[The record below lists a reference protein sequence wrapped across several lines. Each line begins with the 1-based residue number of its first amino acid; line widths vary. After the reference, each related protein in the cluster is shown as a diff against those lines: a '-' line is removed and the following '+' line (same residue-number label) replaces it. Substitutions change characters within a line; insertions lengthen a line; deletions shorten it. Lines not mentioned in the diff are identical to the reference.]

1 MRVLTTGLKSVT
13 VAPPMG
19 RVRGGEFG
27 KGAGLVGGAN
37 NGPTSPT
44 TTNTATRALRLHAKL
59 ALTNEQY
66 DEFWEAG

>member
-1 MRVLTTGLKSVT
+1 
-13 VAPPMG
+13 MG

-44 TTNTATRALRLHAKL
+44 PTNTVSRALRLPNAKL
-59 ALTNEQY
+59 ALTNEQC
-66 DEFWEAG
+66 DEFCEAG